1 MGSNNDFVRRIMSM
15 VNDLNPAQLQTVLDH
30 IQTKKS
36 EARDDLV
43 AELAAKLEAVLREF
57 EKYMVPIYVESR
69 EGCEGHAFGFTVR
82 AAMQGCER
90 TDFPFVR
97 LETNTVLD
105 EEDALQRLREHG
117 EA

>member
-30 IQTKKS
+30 IQAKKS

-43 AELAAKLEAVLREF
+43 TELAAKLEAVLREF
-57 EKYMVPIYVESR
+57 EKYMVPIYVDSR
-69 EGCEGHAFGFTVR
+69 EGHAFGFTVR
-82 AAMQGCER
+82 AAMQEDEG
-90 TDFPFVR
+90 TDFPFVF
-97 LETNTVLD
+97 LEPDTVFD